1 MPKPLIAGGCDGL
14 IVENMWDI
22 PFRAGAHIPP
32 ESIASHAVVA
42 AAIRSVSPLPM
53 GINLVHNG
61 GVALLAI
68 ALAAQADFI
77 RVCMFT
83 GAGVWDAGSFDEGCA
98 ADLMRRRKELHA
110 EHIKILADV
119 DKKHSVRFPGID
131 FATHIEW
138 TRFFGADALI
148 VSGRMTGDAPDVAKV
163 REAKQPGTLI
173 ARHYWQWRR
182 RTRYRRL
189 YLPSPTVSLSARVS
203 SRVARLPTPS
213 MSHGSHALCRRP
225 RCVMS
230 TPRQTIMPSD
240 AFPPNVAGLA
250 GALMPFFGVA
260 ASWRYITAGSAAAQR
275 TTMFYQH
282 EILEI
287 ATIDVTGPRDSIAVF
302 ANLSPPTIAHPTL
315 AHRHPTRHH

>member
-1 MPKPLIAGGCDGL
+1 MTPAWKTRLDALQISSLADIFRTPKPIIGMVHCWPLPGAPGYTGYGMQTIIDHAKADAEALIAGGCDGL

-68 ALAAQADFI
+68 AIAAQADFI

-131 FATHIEW
+131 LATHIEW

-163 REAKQPGTLI
+163 REAKQLAGDRPLI
-173 ARHYWQWRR
+173 IGSGADEHNIAAFMAVADGVIVGSSIKQGGAIAD
-182 RTRYRRL
+182 
-189 YLPSPTVSLSARVS
+189 PVDVARVT
-203 SRVARLPTPS
+203 RFIAAAR
-213 MSHGSHALCRRP
+213 
-225 RCVMS
+225 
-230 TPRQTIMPSD
+230 
-240 AFPPNVAGLA
+240 
-250 GALMPFFGVA
+250 GAL
-260 ASWRYITAGSAAAQR
+260 
-275 TTMFYQH
+275 
-282 EILEI
+282 
-287 ATIDVTGPRDSIAVF
+287 
-302 ANLSPPTIAHPTL
+302 
-315 AHRHPTRHH
+315 

>member
-1 MPKPLIAGGCDGL
+1 MTPAWKTRLDALQISSLADIFRTPKPIIGMVHCWPLPGAPGYTGYGMQPIIDHAKADAEALIAGGCDGL

-131 FATHIEW
+131 LATHIEW

-163 REAKQPGTLI
+163 REAKRLAGDRPLI
-173 ARHYWQWRR
+173 IGSGADEHNIAAFMAVADGVIVGSSIKQGGAIAD
-182 RTRYRRL
+182 
-189 YLPSPTVSLSARVS
+189 PVDVARVK
-203 SRVARLPTPS
+203 RFVTAAR
-213 MSHGSHALCRRP
+213 
-225 RCVMS
+225 
-230 TPRQTIMPSD
+230 
-240 AFPPNVAGLA
+240 
-250 GALMPFFGVA
+250 GA
-260 ASWRYITAGSAAAQR
+260 Q
-275 TTMFYQH
+275 
-282 EILEI
+282 
-287 ATIDVTGPRDSIAVF
+287 
-302 ANLSPPTIAHPTL
+302 
-315 AHRHPTRHH
+315 